1 MNSSTKDST
10 SPVNEI
16 LPPKQMFFL
25 GLQHMAVA
33 YVGCIAVPL
42 VIASGLGLSE
52 AETVVLICTTL
63 FCTGIATLLQTVGI
77 GGVGVRLPI
86 LQGVAFSA
94 VAPVIAIGSM
104 PGVGLQGVAGAV
116 MAAGVYTIF
125 AAPFVGKLRRLF
137 PPLVTGCIVTG
148 IGFQLL
154 PAAYRWIGAGSDGA
168 HNLLF

>member
-52 AETVVLICTTL
+52 AETVVLICKML
-63 FCTGIATLLQTVGI
+63 FYNGIAKLLQI
-77 GGVGVRLPI
+77 MCFGGVGVRLQI
-86 LQGVAFSA
+86 LHGV
-94 VAPVIAIGSM
+94 
-104 PGVGLQGVAGAV
+104 
-116 MAAGVYTIF
+116 
-125 AAPFVGKLRRLF
+125 PFCVVV
-137 PPLVTGCIVTG
+137 LVVV
-148 IGFQLL
+148 L
-154 PAAYRWIGAGSDGA
+154 
-168 HNLLF
+168 